1 MCGIWCLTS
10 KSSIKQ
16 SYDEYIDKLK
26 ARGPD
31 DTKVITSDKFVL
43 AFHRLAINDLSSTAN
58 QPFVFHDGYY
68 TVYLMCNGEI
78 YNYKRLIDKYNF
90 EAVSH
95 SDCEVIYHLMKHHNY
110 DVSRVLA
117 ELEGEFAFVM
127 LISDFA
133 SVQTIVAR
141 DRIGVRPLFWGS
153 TGDGYVFSSL
163 LAGVTG
169 VSKKGEVF
177 PPGHYMMNGELV
189 PYYIYNYPIRKMD
202 TKQEAYKQVTDR
214 LIKAV
219 KDRLISDRPIGCL
232 LSGGLDSSL
241 VVGILV
247 HILGVKDLKTF
258 SVGMNNGTDIKY
270 AQLVADHL
278 GTDHTVVNFDIDD
291 AMRVLPEVVRTT
303 ESWDI
308 TTNRASIGQY
318 LISKYISEN
327 TDIKVVINGDGADE
341 VEMGYLYNYNHPS
354 LEDAHDEAT
363 RLVREIHRYDGLR
376 VDRCIGHHGLE
387 ARLPFLDVNFVDYY
401 MGLPTEWRVPIKGKQ
416 MEKQF
421 IREAFLKLYPHMLP
435 YEVLFRVKEAFSD
448 GVSTKE
454 KSLYQ
459 HIQEHVDTLITD
471 DEYDENKDIYEWH
484 TPVSKEA
491 YYYRKLFDD
500 YFGDENAEVIPHYWL
515 PKWCGMINE
524 PSARVLSVYD

>member
-10 KSSIKQ
+10 KSPIKR

-43 AFHRLAINDLSSTAN
+43 AFHRLAINDLSATGN

-78 YNYKRLIDKYNF
+78 YNYKRLIEKYKF
-90 EAVSH
+90 EVASH
-95 SDCEVIYHLMKHHNY
+95 SDCEVIYHLMKMY
-110 DVSRVLA
+110 DYDISRA
-117 ELEGEFAFVM
+117 IRELEGEFSFVM
-127 LISDFA
+127 LINDLT
-133 SVQTIVAR
+133 SVNVVVAR

-163 LAGVTG
+163 LAGVSG
-169 VSKKGEVF
+169 LAKKGEVF
-177 PPGHYMMNGELV
+177 PPGHYMLNGELV
-189 PYYIYNYPIRKMD
+189 PYYSYNYKIANINDKR
-202 TKQEAYKQVTDR
+202 EAYKQVTDR

-258 SVGMNNGTDIKY
+258 SIGMKNGTDIKY
-270 AQLVADHL
+270 AQMVADHL
-278 GTDHTVVNFDIDD
+278 NTDHTVVNFEIDE
-291 AMRVLPEVVRTT
+291 AIKALPDVVRTT

-318 LISKYISEN
+318 LISKHISEN

-341 VEMGYLYNYNHPS
+341 VEMGYLYYHYHPS
-354 LEDAHDEAT
+354 PNEAHEDSC

-376 VDRCIGHHGLE
+376 VDRCISHHGLE

-401 MGLPTEWRVPIKGKQ
+401 MSLPTEWRVPIKDKR

-421 IREAFLKLYPHMLP
+421 IREAFLALYPHMLP

-459 HIQEHVDTLITD
+459 HIQEHVEGLIPD
-471 DEYDENKDIYEWH
+471 DEFEKCKDIYEWY

-515 PKWCGMINE
+515 PKWVGQINE
-524 PSARVLSVYD
+524 PSARVLSVYE